1 MDNLLTHSFLC
12 NILYVYQTKGM
23 NKMNKYILTDH
34 AIERYVERTTV
45 NTKEVKKSIMRDLKA
60 LKNKRIIN
68 VGDKQYVF
76 YKHSKEYI
84 LQKKGD
90 NYILLTVIKHKRG
103 MNKMNKYILTDHAI
117 ERYVERTTVNT
128 KEVKKSIMRDLKALK
143 NKRIINVG
151 DKQYVFYKHSKEYIL
166 QKKGDNYILLTV
178 IKHKR

>member
-103 MNKMNKYILTDHAI
+103 DKEKAI
-117 ERYVERTTVNT
+117 DKRLREKAEYEETMDAFKNY
-128 KEVKKSIMRDLKALK
+128 KK
-143 NKRIINVG
+143 
-151 DKQYVFYKHSKEYIL
+151 
-166 QKKGDNYILLTV
+166 
-178 IKHKR
+178 

>member
-1 MDNLLTHSFLC
+1 
-12 NILYVYQTKGM
+12 
-23 NKMNKYILTDH
+23 MNKYILTDH

-103 MNKMNKYILTDHAI
+103 DKEKAI
-117 ERYVERTTVNT
+117 DKRLREKAEYEETMDDFKNY
-128 KEVKKSIMRDLKALK
+128 KK
-143 NKRIINVG
+143 
-151 DKQYVFYKHSKEYIL
+151 
-166 QKKGDNYILLTV
+166 
-178 IKHKR
+178 